1 MTPETNRTRLLFAL
15 LLAPA
20 LTAACSGILSSGEP
34 PRQTYLLEPLESSG
48 GDGTGAPLSLSISS
62 IPGLDTDRILALA
75 TDKRLNHYAN
85 ARWSDN
91 LPDVLSSVV
100 RRSLVATGRFQSV
113 AISERAVGDGWS
125 ARLEIEQFFG
135 RQNTD
140 SETTSVSAGMSGTIS
155 CNDRDFKLSLTE
167 SVPVSAQRL
176 SAVVAAHQTALDGLT
191 RQLLDGIDRNCS
203 GT

>member
-1 MTPETNRTRLLFAL
+1 MTPEKNRTRLLFAL

-34 PRQTYLLEPLESSG
+34 PRQTYLLEPLESTG
-48 GDGTGAPLSLSISS
+48 GTSTGAPLSLSISS
-62 IPGLDTDRILALA
+62 IPGLDTDRILAVA
-75 TDKRLNHYAN
+75 TDNRLNHYAN

-100 RRSLVATGRFQSV
+100 RRSLDASGRFRSV
-113 AISERAVGDGWS
+113 AISQRAPEDGWS

-135 RQNTD
+135 RQNAD
-140 SETTSVSAGMSGTIS
+140 GETTSVSASMSGTIS
-155 CNDRDFKLSLTE
+155 CNDGDFRLSLSE

-176 SAVVAAHQTALDGLT
+176 SAVVAAHQAALDGLT
-191 RQLLDGIDRNCS
+191 RQLMDGIDRNCPE
-203 GT
+203 T